1 MDLDIGALRVAKH
14 GVLARLLLN
23 ARDRQS
29 PVETTEQILDAV
41 RHQLLPPTLLDTW
54 LTVSNSD
61 EAIAMAL
68 NQGYSCLA
76 RKHAIAQ
83 LGRRMA
89 RPEWECIWNT
99 LGGLQSILA
108 LFADFSVLEIK
119 QACSVLGKCNRGRA
133 YPARERSLEQLL
145 RALVPFY
152 HDASTLKTRDKRPL
166 LHFYARLVPACSTH
180 FVAEL
185 LDQADHPLLAHVGSA
200 AIARYHPSLVHKII
214 HQFGVAHP
222 RASDNDKLCWSSYPQ
237 LAHDL
242 PTDKRDLTRFSPT
255 MHFLSKLLDDVA
267 SNGIAGLSG
276 GETVG
281 LVSGPLLRHAV
292 KNQVSED
299 QNMHI
304 INVTISYLK
313 RERFAMAWSRAH
325 FGLFSYHLASY
336 WSRRG
341 ATMHPALDNALSDFL
356 RLYGATQ
363 RHEAYDNTVE
373 LISVLF
379 PAVSRDHRH
388 ALLLH
393 VTEFFTKPGINLRDL
408 GPDEPLRFDRWSY
421 GWFVDMKPS
430 QALDLLKRVIRSR
443 TDHNF
448 LSLERKDSI
457 FSHPSIPSGRYSD
470 PAILLTYLNRGQEE
484 ARAQAE
490 KFTYQMQKKS
500 ATAGEHADRAF
511 FAKSAMFYAIASGS
525 LTLYHEVI
533 KWSRRY
539 IKDPMTVRVVFG
551 SGSILTTEGIELLS
565 GMYSGELQVAAT
577 AADHW
582 QVAEGNRI
590 LFDLFK
596 YACASLNE
604 PSFNVDDWDAVKRTY
619 RLVIEKRMRTAS
631 FLQHHG
637 HASEEIIYIK
647 VWRDTLNFLVELE
660 SAACKPEHERLCF
673 NSAAGPLSHGTPYS
687 VRTNPVA
694 LSSACYLFLDTLAKA
709 RDELWKD
716 IRSSYNP
723 ATTILGQPWPR
734 GLPVQCLVP
743 FDLGNSEAR
752 GFTPFLSSRVA
763 NVVFISQLDSEADIP
778 RDEEARSTIGA
789 FVDSYETSLRFHI
802 LQLPKGRLR
811 YEEVTRA
818 WQHAMKITQARMV
831 ENEAIRF
838 WRSRFESALPLMKLD
853 LPMTELECHE
863 YPILP
868 LTDGDDETQD
878 WDPATNQP
886 AAIKHRKLPARAID
900 CLLCTSTST
909 VNIFT
914 SFNEPHVTIPSFEP
928 SPVWEVRDWKL
939 APAAVEEGLIASAL
953 LYIDSTNN
961 KGSRTLAKPFP
972 FSHAVRYPSL
982 ILDSDFLLAR
992 SRSST
997 QAIEI
1002 VRAMINRV
1010 PSALILS
1017 LATGT
1022 LSTSKEAAQA
1032 EDDTTASTTACELL
1046 ALSTKSDQPQL
1057 ACNLIMR
1064 TVIERPDTS
1073 AWHRQ
1078 LLSRTFLSRLSATDA
1093 TQLLLNFA
1101 KAIEAKLDERF
1112 CGKVKDAEAQQ
1123 PQVKVTTV
1131 KHLAQLLNESAFI
1144 SPDESLGIL
1153 SSLFRKSTHR
1163 DICYAIVESM
1173 LTMLTGPATHGASAL
1188 SNQTLQALQLVIPV
1202 VGRLNERSEIQEKE
1216 WVGFG
1221 QGCKIP
1227 AMEDEKSTPPLLG
1240 LLLEYASKSSLS
1252 GKIRQSLVTDII
1264 LPAYEMNRTAYN
1276 KWVSCLASRY
1286 NAPED
1291 IEVLRSLP
1299 SRPNALASLL
1309 RQIPELLPEEY
1320 FMEWHNYVKTN
1331 LVPTAHLSAA
1341 IYRMA
1346 DNLNSESASDFTPSQ
1361 ETNASSHWM
1370 RFLNRRTDI
1379 FGAFSL
1385 ASLLQHPHA
1394 RSSLYLSDPLIK
1406 FLQKAVLEQAQ
1417 ILMQEFDELHRS
1429 WRDFLAPLRL
1439 DRRYNSY
1446 ETWKKNCAPILETI
1460 IARLESYRN
1469 DAKWRDDPGRKPSF
1483 LPPSFDLRLALFA
1496 SIKKEEHARLAKEV
1510 LGLLG
1515 NLIAS
1520 GRPYHHELDQI
1531 KSRILNSVGTVVQV
1545 QIACSLGELRDS
1557 NDAELSMI
1565 DFLRVDLAHWLLRR
1579 ADQRKEGSTAVLDAL
1594 EKSELMLSDWRKSKI
1609 EEFRMRGA
1617 LRYDRVTWAGFD

>member
-1 MDLDIGALRVAKH
+1 MALDIGALRVAKH
-14 GVLARLLLN
+14 GLLARLLLN
-23 ARDRQS
+23 ARDRQP

-41 RHQLLPPTLLDTW
+41 RHQSLPPTLLDTW

-61 EAIAMAL
+61 ETIAIAL
-68 NQGYSCLA
+68 NQHYSCLV

-89 RPEWECIWNT
+89 RSEWECIWNT

-108 LFADFSVLEIK
+108 LFANLSVLEIK
-119 QACSVLGKCNRGRA
+119 QACSVLGKCNRGRGD
-133 YPARERSLEQLL
+133 PARERCLEQLL
-145 RALVPFY
+145 RALVPFD
-152 HDASTLKTRDKRPL
+152 HNSSTLKTRDERPL
-166 LHFYARLVPACSTH
+166 LHFYARLVPACSTR

-185 LDQADHPLLAHVGSA
+185 LDQADHPLLAHLGSA

-214 HQFGVAHP
+214 HQFGVSHSS
-222 RASDNDKLCWSSYPQ
+222 ASDNGKLCWSSYPR

-242 PTDKRDLTRFSPT
+242 PTDKRDLTGFSPT

-267 SNGIAGLSG
+267 SNRIAGLSV

-281 LVSGPLLRHAV
+281 LVAGPLLRHAI
-292 KNQVSED
+292 KNKVSED
-299 QNMHI
+299 RVMHI
-304 INVTISYLK
+304 INITISYLK
-313 RERFAMAWSRAH
+313 RERIAIAWSRSH

-341 ATMHPALDNALSDFL
+341 ATIHPALDNALSDFL

-363 RHEAYDNTVE
+363 RHEAYDKTVE
-373 LISVLF
+373 LISDLF

-393 VTEFFTKPGINLRDL
+393 VTEFFTKPGINLCDL
-408 GPDEPLRFDRWSY
+408 GSVKPITFDRWSH

-430 QALDLLKRVIRSR
+430 QALDLLKQLMCSR
-443 TDHNF
+443 TDHKL
-448 LSLERKDSI
+448 LSLEHKDSI
-457 FSHPSIPSGRYSD
+457 FSHPSMPNGRYSD
-470 PAILLTYLNRGQEE
+470 PGILLTYLNRGQQG

-490 KFTYQMQKKS
+490 RITYQMQKKS
-500 ATAGEHADRAF
+500 AISGEHVDRAF

-539 IKDPMTVRVVFG
+539 IKDPLTARVVFG

-596 YACASLNE
+596 HACASLKE

-619 RLVIEKRMRTAS
+619 RLVIEKRMRTAT
-631 FLQHHG
+631 FFQPHD
-637 HASEEIIYIK
+637 HASEENTYIK
-647 VWRDTLNFLVELE
+647 VWRDTLNFLLELE
-660 SAACKPEHERLCF
+660 SDACKPEHERLCF
-673 NSAAGPLSHGTPYS
+673 NSAAGPLSHGTPYY

-694 LSSACYLFLDTLAKA
+694 LSSASYLFLDALAKA
-709 RDELWKD
+709 RDELWKN
-716 IRSSYNP
+716 IRSSYSS

-743 FDLGNSEAR
+743 FDLGNGEAR

-778 RDEEARSTIGA
+778 RDEETRSAIGA
-789 FVDSYETSLRFHI
+789 FVDSYETSLRIHI

-818 WQHAMKITQARMV
+818 WQHVMKITLARMV
-831 ENEAIRF
+831 ESESIRF
-838 WRSRFESALPLMKLD
+838 WRSRFESALPFMKLD
-853 LPMTELECHE
+853 LPMTELECQE
-863 YPILP
+863 YPTLP
-868 LTDGDDETQD
+868 LTDGGDETQD
-878 WDPATNQP
+878 WDPASNQP
-886 AAIKHRKLPARAID
+886 AAIKQRHLPARAID
-900 CLLCTSTST
+900 CLLCTPTAT
-909 VNIFT
+909 INVFA
-914 SFNEPHVTIPSFEP
+914 SFNEPYVTIPPVEP
-928 SPVWEVRDWKL
+928 SPVWRLPDWKL

-972 FSHAVRYPSL
+972 SSHAVRYPSL

-992 SRSST
+992 SRSSS
-997 QAIEI
+997 QAIEL

-1010 PSALILS
+1010 PSTLILS

-1022 LSTSKEAAQA
+1022 LSTSKKVAQA
-1032 EDDTTASTTACELL
+1032 EDDDTTASATVCELL
-1046 ALSTKSDQPQL
+1046 TLSTKSDQPQL

-1078 LLSRTFLSRLSATDA
+1078 FLSRSFLCRLSATDA

-1101 KAIEAKLDERF
+1101 RAIEAKPDERS
-1112 CGKVKDAEAQQ
+1112 CGTVKDANEQQ
-1123 PQVKVTTV
+1123 PTVKVTTV

-1144 SPDESLGIL
+1144 SPHESLGIL

-1163 DICYAIVESM
+1163 DIRYAIVESM
-1173 LTMLTGPATHGASAL
+1173 LTMLAGSATHGASAL
-1188 SNQTLQALQLVIPV
+1188 SNQILQALVVVIPV
-1202 VGRLNERSEIQEKE
+1202 VGRLNERREIQENE

-1227 AMEDEKSTPPLLG
+1227 AMEDEESTPLLLG

-1252 GKIRQSLVTDII
+1252 GKVRQSLVTDII
-1264 LPAYEMNRTAYN
+1264 LPAYEMNRIAYN
-1276 KWVSCLASRY
+1276 RWVSCLISRY

-1291 IEVLRSLP
+1291 IEVLRSIP
-1299 SRPNALASLL
+1299 SRPDALAAML
-1309 RQIPELLPEEY
+1309 RRIPELLPEEY
-1320 FMEWHNYVKTN
+1320 FMEWHNCVKTN

-1346 DNLNSESASDFTPSQ
+1346 DHLDSESACDFTLSQ
-1361 ETNASSHWM
+1361 GTNASWHWM
-1370 RFLNRRTDI
+1370 RFLNQRTDI

-1385 ASLLQHPHA
+1385 ASLLQRPHA
-1394 RSSLYLSDPLIK
+1394 PSSLCLSDPLITL
-1406 FLQKAVLEQAQ
+1406 LQKVVLEQAQ
-1417 ILMQEFDELHRS
+1417 ILIQEFDELHRS

-1439 DRRYNSY
+1439 DRRYDSY
-1446 ETWKKNCAPILETI
+1446 EIWKRNCAPILDTI
-1460 IARLESYRN
+1460 IVRVESYRI
-1469 DAKWRDDPGRKPSF
+1469 DPKWRDDPGRKPSF

-1496 SIKKEEHARLAKEV
+1496 SIKKEEHARIAKEV

-1557 NDAELSMI
+1557 NNAEPSTI

-1579 ADQRKEGSTAVLDAL
+1579 AYKRREGSSAVLDAL
-1594 EKSELMLSDWRKSKI
+1594 EKSELMLSGWRKSKI

-1617 LRYDRVTWAGFD
+1617 MRYEVVT